1 MGAAVQKKRAG
12 IGSMVLGA
20 FDWTCRF
27 DAMRDFVARA
37 STNNVATFVHDSS
50 WWVAPALI
58 VIGIV
63 LLLWDRSGRL
73 GLEEAEPSTS
83 SSKAAV
89 KDRANATATG
99 GSATIGD
106 INIYTHPP
114 QPVATVSSPRP
125 VSPSEVPLQINVRC
139 ISARVTNIDL
149 DMDSRGEPII
159 REVNSST
166 GTMAAV
172 ASFRNVSTNGVNA
185 ENVTAHLRLYDSGG
199 KELLTGISRLCWLD
213 SSFDMTDINVEETG
227 HVVLL
232 VRKDRGL
239 YIPWKRRSNTSA
251 GDLLENGMVDAPT
264 NLASMEITILSE
276 WNRRLLPPRF
286 VEVSLDNGLSVS
298 LRPLT

>member
-1 MGAAVQKKRAG
+1 
-12 IGSMVLGA
+12 
-20 FDWTCRF
+20 
-27 DAMRDFVARA
+27 
-37 STNNVATFVHDSS
+37 
-50 WWVAPALI
+50 
-58 VIGIV
+58 
-63 LLLWDRSGRL
+63 
-73 GLEEAEPSTS
+73 
-83 SSKAAV
+83 
-89 KDRANATATG
+89 
-99 GSATIGD
+99 
-106 INIYTHPP
+106 
-114 QPVATVSSPRP
+114 
-125 VSPSEVPLQINVRC
+125 
-139 ISARVTNIDL
+139 
-149 DMDSRGEPII
+149 
-159 REVNSST
+159 
-166 GTMAAV
+166 MAAV